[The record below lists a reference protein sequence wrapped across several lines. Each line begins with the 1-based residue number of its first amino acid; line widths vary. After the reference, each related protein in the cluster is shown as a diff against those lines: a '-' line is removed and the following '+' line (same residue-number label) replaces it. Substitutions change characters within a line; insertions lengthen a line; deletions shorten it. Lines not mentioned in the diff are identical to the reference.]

1 MTTTFAFSDL
11 EPNYQY
17 LLQEADEA
25 MDMAYAPYSGFTVGA
40 ALLAEDGQVI
50 TGSNVESASYGGT
63 ICAERSALLRAN
75 ALAMRKFKAIAVIA
89 KGKNADTVEVTSPC
103 GICRQLLF
111 EFSQIS
117 GIDMDVIM
125 SNTKMDKIIVAKISE
140 LLPMGFGPKDLG
152 IDVTKY

>member
-1 MTTTFAFSDL
+1 MNNIAFSDL

-25 MDMAYAPYSGFTVGA
+25 IDMAYAPYSGFSVGA
-40 ALLAEDGQVI
+40 ALLSEDGQVI
-50 TGSNVESASYGGT
+50 TGSNVENASFGGT
-63 ICAERSALLRAN
+63 VCAERSALLRAN

-89 KGKNADTVEVTSPC
+89 KGKDFDTTEVTAPC

-117 GIDMDVIM
+117 GIDLDIIM
-125 SNTKMDKIIVAKISE
+125 SNSKMDKIVVAKLSQ
-140 LLPMGFGPKDLG
+140 LLPMAFGPKDLG
-152 IDVTKY
+152 IDVSKY